1 MVKAKCLKCEYEWE
15 SQSQMIMVSCPSCG
29 NKVRIKDHNP
39 TKTKNGNEKT
49 VGNEKS

>member
-29 NKVRIKDHNP
+29 NKVRIKEL
-39 TKTKNGNEKT
+39 KKEVKNEN
-49 VGNEKS
+49 